1 MEPRLYTSLLFHS
14 YRYSKTEHLNIIGPG
29 FIQARCLNG
38 IACDISVLPVSIPYQ
53 LQLTT

>member
-1 MEPRLYTSLLFHS
+1 MEPQLYTSLIFHS
-14 YRYSKTEHLNIIGPG
+14 YSKIEHLNIIGPG

-53 LQLTT
+53 LQLIN